1 MTEQTLDQPIELEAP
16 GASFSAAVLQSD
28 RAFNFALALA
38 AALHVLLIILMTG
51 FAGSSSTQRRI
62 GDPSGA
68 DSAISVEMVTDADL
82 RSLST
87 ISDRAPGLPT
97 PPTPPITQQPEPQEA
112 QPQPAEPEPP
122 PPAEAEA
129 PPPEPPAQPAEPP
142 AKAAEPAPA
151 PEIEIDEKTLALP
164 EPGLQPPP
172 KKQETKQPEPKKQET
187 KTAEEKTQP
196 STKSAEQAKSE
207 TAKQRPTQS
216 KSSRTAK
223 LDLSMPPST
232 FMGSGGAGVERPPG
246 ITRSGEN
253 DAFAQGVIR
262 ALQRTMPQL
271 SNTFGRV
278 TVRITLDMNGSLV
291 RTEVVRQS
299 NVAGLDQN
307 VVFAT
312 RQSSFPFPPRNAVPA
327 DLVFVVTYIYR

>member
-1 MTEQTLDQPIELEAP
+1 MTEQTLDQPIELEAS
-16 GASFSAAVLQSD
+16 GASFSTAVLQGD

-38 AALHVLLIILMTG
+38 AALPVLLVILMTG
-51 FAGSSSTQRRI
+51 FAGSSSSQRRI

-68 DSAISVEMVTDADL
+68 DSAVSIEMVTDADL

-87 ISDRAPGLPT
+87 ISDKAPGLPV
-97 PPTPPITQQPEPQEA
+97 PPVPPPPQQAEPQEA
-112 QPQPAEPEPP
+112 QPQPAEPP

-129 PPPEPPAQPAEPP
+129 QPPEPPAPAEPP
-142 AKAAEPAPA
+142 AKAAEPTPT

-164 EPGLQPPP
+164 VPGLEPPP
-172 KKQETKQPEPKKQET
+172 KKQETKQPEAKKQET
-187 KTAEEKTQP
+187 KQVEDKRQP
-196 STKSAEQAKSE
+196 PTKSAEQAKSE
-207 TAKQRPTQS
+207 PARQRPTQP
-216 KSSRTAK
+216 KSSKTAR
-223 LDLSMPPST
+223 LDLTPPPTT